1 MSGQNSN
8 IESIDFLYKDS
19 VKAARI
25 YELILENINF
35 DKIKDAQI
43 ETEELNA
50 MNPYDVLNYI
60 NNLSD
65 KKDNTEG
72 KIDNFTKYF
81 KNMLSPL
88 ISAISI
94 ELETQKILEMTN
106 NLLKLSAYY
115 YLFKIKTSN
124 DVREI
129 TKFMAKIDDVVDNI
143 TSAKDDYYNI
153 LFHLDIVKK
162 IMFEVN
168 KFEIIDGYF
177 TILLYLN
184 EAFFTETLDE
194 FMKKKS
200 SLYPQYKIEMPLIS
214 FEENELKKNIKKI
227 YKILIILEKTENF
240 KTNERFEYFQTF
252 KNQNDLLEEINYI
265 LFKQNKKPLISLDMA
280 TNDITEEAI
289 QYSLDKSQK
298 ISNDA
303 DIISELKKTLEI
315 AKNKRNE
322 YKTAYEDLNKKH
334 SLFFNDYKKLENEY
348 KKLDDEYKKLD
359 ANYEKDLSKLES
371 KIVELNKIKVEN
383 NEKINKQKI
392 GIKSIEEK
400 LGKTENIIEK
410 ISYIEIGSKII
421 KFFSFSMPEDK
432 IKEHLERNV
441 SPTNIDIIIDYFKNN
456 LSDYYNYLK
465 SNNTDLKYVLKEIK
479 IEKKDNDKLVH
490 DREINL
496 DTYIKLMS
504 EKDKQLGDQIKFI
517 FTNSNLLLD
526 YVFNKNNQI
535 KDKAI
540 RDEFRQK
547 NEEFKKLIKEY

>member
-184 EAFFTETLDE
+184 EAFFTETL
-194 FMKKKS
+194 KK
-200 SLYPQYKIEMPLIS
+200 
-214 FEENELKKNIKKI
+214 
-227 YKILIILEKTENF
+227 
-240 KTNERFEYFQTF
+240 
-252 KNQNDLLEEINYI
+252 
-265 LFKQNKKPLISLDMA
+265 
-280 TNDITEEAI
+280 
-289 QYSLDKSQK
+289 
-298 ISNDA
+298 
-303 DIISELKKTLEI
+303 
-315 AKNKRNE
+315 
-322 YKTAYEDLNKKH
+322 
-334 SLFFNDYKKLENEY
+334 
-348 KKLDDEYKKLD
+348 
-359 ANYEKDLSKLES
+359 
-371 KIVELNKIKVEN
+371 
-383 NEKINKQKI
+383 
-392 GIKSIEEK
+392 
-400 LGKTENIIEK
+400 
-410 ISYIEIGSKII
+410 
-421 KFFSFSMPEDK
+421 
-432 IKEHLERNV
+432 
-441 SPTNIDIIIDYFKNN
+441 
-456 LSDYYNYLK
+456 
-465 SNNTDLKYVLKEIK
+465 
-479 IEKKDNDKLVH
+479 
-490 DREINL
+490 
-496 DTYIKLMS
+496 
-504 EKDKQLGDQIKFI
+504 
-517 FTNSNLLLD
+517 
-526 YVFNKNNQI
+526 
-535 KDKAI
+535 
-540 RDEFRQK
+540 
-547 NEEFKKLIKEY
+547 

>member
-348 KKLDDEYKKLD
+348 KKLVDEYKKLD

-392 GIKSIEEK
+392 EIKSIEEK

>member
-348 KKLDDEYKKLD
+348 KKLVDEYKKLD

-392 GIKSIEEK
+392 EIKSIEEK
-400 LGKTENIIEK
+400 LGKTETIIEK

-547 NEEFKKLIKEY
+547 NEEFKKLIKE

>member
-1 MSGQNSN
+1 MSSQNSKV
-8 IESIDFLYKDS
+8 ESIDFLYKDS

-35 DKIKDAQI
+35 DKIRDAQI

-50 MNPYDVLNYI
+50 MKPYDVLNYI

-153 LFHLDIVKK
+153 LFHLDVVKK

-200 SLYPQYKIEMPLIS
+200 SLYTQYKIEMPLIS

-265 LFKQNKKPLISLDMA
+265 LFKQNKKPLISLDMV